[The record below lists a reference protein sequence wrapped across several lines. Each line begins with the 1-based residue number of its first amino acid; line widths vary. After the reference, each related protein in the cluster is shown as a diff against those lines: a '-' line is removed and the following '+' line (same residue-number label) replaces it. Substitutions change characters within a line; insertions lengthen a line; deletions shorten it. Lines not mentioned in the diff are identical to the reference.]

1 MFHDAFGTY
10 LDRVISFADRRA
22 DRIILLFITVYAIVF
37 SAYTVL
43 MHYAFKTYAWDLGI
57 FTQSLW
63 TTVNTGRPFHYT
75 IETFVN
81 PSQNFFGTHFSPI
94 LFLVVPVYAAFQSPL
109 TLLAFQ
115 SLIISLAALPIYW
128 IGRDKL
134 HSKVWG
140 LVFSSAFLLHPGVHS
155 MNCFDFHVQAFIP
168 LFFTMAFYYLDSQ
181 KWLRGIMFAVL
192 TLATIEFAPV
202 LVLALAVY
210 LFLRL
215 AFRREQLSRMVTLKR
230 MIIPTGLAVGSVLW
244 FLISFQVMYN
254 INPLKSVGLPGNWD
268 LWGRS
273 MSEVILNVIGN
284 PVMALGLLVNPIDK
298 VYYVF
303 STMAPVFFLSFLAPF
318 EFLLVVP
325 WLFAALLSQ
334 YSPYY
339 QYYYQYFGLMA
350 GQIFIAAI
358 YGARN
363 LLRPPKVSL
372 NVRVISGIEKKLMLF
387 VVLLSIISALAISP
401 LGLPSLTT
409 RRIEMNSHIQMLHE
423 ILNLIPSN
431 ASVATQND
439 ILPHLAQ
446 REEISVLG
454 WPKQSTVDSLDAD
467 YIIVDIKS
475 PHFLYGPSTAL
486 MSPADALVVL
496 MANENMSR
504 KYGMVAYEDGIL
516 LLKKDY
522 HGEAVTKPY
531 EESFNY
537 ENLFINPV
545 RSYVSF
551 DESSHSG
558 RIIVYDI
565 NHFSGE
571 SDRIVWSGP
580 YAYLFGGYPVEAAN
594 TGWSYSATFR
604 MKTKTQNT
612 TFSIDVCSL
621 DDPNS
626 TVSKQ
631 IKSSDFTSLNEWQ
644 DFTILFKAKGLERWE
659 FRGWSCSNN
668 TYVALDYVQ
677 VRQLEP

>member
-140 LVFSSAFLLHPGVHS
+140 LVFASAFLLHPGVHS

-230 MIIPTGLAVGSVLW
+230 MSIPTSLAVGSVLW

-273 MSEVILNVIGN
+273 MSEVILNVIRN
-284 PVMALGLLVNPIDK
+284 PAMALGLLVNPIDK

-303 STMAPVFFLSFLAPF
+303 STMTPVFFLSFLAP
-318 EFLLVVP
+318 EFLLVMP

-363 LLRPPKVSL
+363 LLRPPRVSL
-372 NVRVISGIEKKLMLF
+372 SMRVISGIEKKLMLF

-409 RRIEMNSHIQMLHE
+409 RRIEMNPHTQMLHE

-446 REEISVLG
+446 REEVSVLG

-475 PHFLYGPSTAL
+475 PHFLYGPSTAFV
-486 MSPADALVVL
+486 SPADALVVL

-571 SDRIVWSGP
+571 SDRSVWFGP
-580 YAYLFGGYPVEAAN
+580 YAYLFGCYPVETAN
-594 TGWSYSATFR
+594 TGWNYSATFR
-604 MKTKTQNT
+604 MKTRTQNT
-612 TFSIDVCSL
+612 TFSIDVYSL

-644 DFTILFKAKGLERWE
+644 DFTIFFKVKGLERWE